1 MSLSNNGKRETQ
13 LLDLLIVVLKRRR
26 LIAINLVI
34 VTIVAVVV
42 SLLLSKWYTATTS
55 ILPPK
60 QQDIFG
66 SVSGGSSLMRNL
78 QGVAR
83 LGGVN
88 AKSGAY
94 NYFAIFKSRSAMEA
108 VIRRF
113 DLIKVYE
120 IADSSMEKAIR
131 ELEGNV
137 TFEQTDDEYIR
148 IEVLDRDP
156 RRAAD
161 IANAFVEVLNS
172 LSIQLGTQE
181 ARSNREFIEKRLTE
195 SKDDLRNSEERL
207 LSFQEKTGMVMTSE
221 ESASASGVAS
231 LYALRAKK
239 EVELAIL
246 KRGTTMD
253 NEQTRQLSVE
263 LGELNKKL
271 ASIPEE
277 GMESFRLYR
286 NVVVQQKI
294 VEFLVPLYEQARI
307 DEQKDIPV
315 ILVLDKA
322 HPPER
327 KTKPKRLLL
336 VLVWDT
342 VCLLGTVLFIMARET
357 FRRLQREDRYSALA
371 NEIRQMS
378 LYRRLVRSKRREDA
392 RT

>member
-137 TFEQTDDEYIR
+137 TFEQTDDEY
-148 IEVLDRDP
+148 
-156 RRAAD
+156 
-161 IANAFVEVLNS
+161 
-172 LSIQLGTQE
+172 
-181 ARSNREFIEKRLTE
+181 
-195 SKDDLRNSEERL
+195 
-207 LSFQEKTGMVMTSE
+207 
-221 ESASASGVAS
+221 
-231 LYALRAKK
+231 
-239 EVELAIL
+239 
-246 KRGTTMD
+246 
-253 NEQTRQLSVE
+253 
-263 LGELNKKL
+263 
-271 ASIPEE
+271 
-277 GMESFRLYR
+277 
-286 NVVVQQKI
+286 
-294 VEFLVPLYEQARI
+294 
-307 DEQKDIPV
+307 
-315 ILVLDKA
+315 
-322 HPPER
+322 
-327 KTKPKRLLL
+327 
-336 VLVWDT
+336 
-342 VCLLGTVLFIMARET
+342 
-357 FRRLQREDRYSALA
+357 
-371 NEIRQMS
+371 
-378 LYRRLVRSKRREDA
+378 
-392 RT
+392 